1 MSHQRGAT
9 LLVAL
14 IMLVLMTLAA
24 VMSFNIARSNS
35 AIIGNQQAVQA
46 TTNSAKEALEEA
58 LSRTLFADTPNT
70 PFANNTNQ
78 KTYDTNGDGVADV
91 TVTMTP
97 APCVR
102 LVTILPVDPTDT
114 TSQGCVGGALQN
126 MGVEGAA
133 QSGTT
138 CADVVWEL
146 TAAATDNVTEAR
158 TTAVQGVRVR
168 QDVNTAV
175 NSGKYCPTTQ

>member
-1 MSHQRGAT
+1 MSNQRGAT

-24 VMSFNIARSNS
+24 VMSFNVARSNS
-35 AIIGNQQAVQA
+35 AIIGNQQAVQG

-58 LSRTLFADTPNT
+58 LSHTYFADSPSA
-70 PFANNTNQ
+70 PFGNSAT
-78 KTYDTNGDGVADV
+78 KTYDTNGDGTADV

-114 TSQGCVGGALQN
+114 TSQGCVGGVLQN

-138 CADVVWEL
+138 CADVIWEL

-168 QDVNTAV
+168 QDVNAAV
-175 NSGKYCPTTQ
+175 NAGKYCPTTQ